1 MQLEQFNHFVA
12 VANAEHVLFYY
23 SGALNQNAVAAIGD
37 VLKQRLYAQGT
48 GGATARKV
56 FSTFIEMA
64 QNILHYAADPE
75 PAEDARYGALAVSQ
89 VDGRFAVMC
98 GNLVA
103 AQNVARV
110 REKLEA
116 VRAMSPAEVK
126 EAYKRQLRGETD
138 AASKGAGLGFLTMA
152 RDASAPIEFVFAD
165 LPQGAPG
172 SQFLFL
178 RAVV

>member
-1 MQLEQFNHFVA
+1 MQLEQFNHFVS

-23 SGALNQNAVAAIGD
+23 NGALNQNAVAAIGD
-37 VLKQRLYAQGT
+37 VLKQRLYAQGAS
-48 GGATARKV
+48 GVTARKV

-64 QNILHYAADPE
+64 QNILHYAADPAAQDE
-75 PAEDARYGALAVSQ
+75 ARYGALAVSQ

-103 AQNVARV
+103 TGSVPRI
-110 REKLEA
+110 REKILA
-116 VRAMSPAEVK
+116 VQAMSPDEIK
-126 EAYKRQLRGETD
+126 DAYKRQLRGETD
-138 AASKGAGLGFLTMA
+138 AESKGAGLGFLTMA

-165 LPQGAPG
+165 PTADNPD